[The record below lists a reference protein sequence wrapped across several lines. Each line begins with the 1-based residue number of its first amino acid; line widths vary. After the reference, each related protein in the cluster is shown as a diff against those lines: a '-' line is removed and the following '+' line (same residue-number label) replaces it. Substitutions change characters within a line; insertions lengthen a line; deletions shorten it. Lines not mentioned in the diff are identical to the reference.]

1 VDGEKDDPLVADP
14 SSPLRSRLTLLLT
27 SAMLSI
33 LLKKSEFLFCWFREI
48 IVRIHLILDNFSFI
62 TSCFLLNQ
70 VYERRMF
77 LQNARK
83 L

>member
-33 LLKKSEFLFCWFREI
+33 LLNKSEFLFCWLREI
-48 IVRIHLILDNFSFI
+48 IVRIHVILGNFSLV
-62 TSCFLLNQ
+62 TSYFLLNQ
-70 VYERRMF
+70 VYDRRMI